1 MKTLNITFLAAS
13 FLFISCGGEPNGTTT
28 EEVIADCPTE
38 NLSFKAD
45 IWPIIETNCL
55 PCHNSEDY
63 ARKADGNLFAGYAD
77 IKAKLDE
84 GLLIG
89 NIEHLPGFI
98 NMPYKKKKIGDCE
111 IAKIKSWAKA
121 GALDN

>member
-1 MKTLNITFLAAS
+1 MKTIYFALFATITLLS
-13 FLFISCGGEPNGTTT
+13 SCGGESGSTTT
-28 EEVIADCPTE
+28 EANTANCSTE
-38 NLSFKAD
+38 EMSFKAD
-45 IWPIIETNCL
+45 IWPIIESNCL

-111 IAKIKSWAKA
+111 IAKIKAWVAD
-121 GALDN
+121 GAVDN

>member
-1 MKTLNITFLAAS
+1 MKTFNIVLLAAS
-13 FLFISCGGEPNGTTT
+13 FLFISCGGETGSSAT
-28 EEVIADCPTE
+28 EDTSAACPTE
-38 NLSFKAD
+38 KLSFKAD
-45 IWPIIETNCL
+45 IWPIIESNCL

-84 GLLIG
+84 GLLVG

-98 NMPYKKKKIGDCE
+98 NMPYKKKKISDCE
-111 IAKIKSWAKA
+111 IAKIKAWVAD
-121 GALDN
+121 GAMDN